1 MTTVPAK
8 TSTSA
13 SLPATPTSNVRGTL
27 TGLNH
32 VYVVFSRASGST
44 RIHAGSPFALHLAP
58 GAYAIK
64 LAIPKGR
71 SIKPAS
77 VRVPSTGVVRLRLV
91 VQPKP

>member
-1 MTTVPAK
+1 MTGVPAK
-8 TSTSA
+8 
-13 SLPATPTSNVRGTL
+13 PAPTPAMPTTNVRGTL
-27 TGLNH
+27 TGLNR

-44 RIHAGSPFALHLAP
+44 RIHAGTAFAFHLAP

-64 LAIPKGR
+64 LATPQGR

-77 VRVPSTGVVRLRLV
+77 LRVPTTGVVRLRLV